1 MKKPITDEKF
11 YITGIPNDEKK
22 IRELLSFL
30 SNPYSDWFI
39 ISVLHRARGILFWSE
54 NGYSFSEPRIP
65 KSDLHIEIT
74 YNDLMANY
82 LPKDTVLNDAVDE
95 ALKEVSKNEDK
106 LNKVKNPNS
115 THYEIWN
122 GFEAIDIIKNT
133 LSKDEYIGYLKG
145 NILKYQLRV
154 GKKTTDYEGISKDLE
169 KLKDYQNELNEIL
182 GVKK

>member
-1 MKKPITDEKF
+1 MKKPIIDEKF

-82 LPKDTVLNDAVDE
+82 LPKDTSLNDVVDE

-106 LNKVKNPNS
+106 INKYKKQCKGVEIDVYDVLKAFNVVNPAIQHAIKKLLAGGQRGYKDVKQDYN
-115 THYEIWN
+115 
-122 GFEAIDIIKNT
+122 EAIQSIK
-133 LSKDEYIGYLKG
+133 
-145 NILKYQLRV
+145 R
-154 GKKTTDYEGISKDLE
+154 GI
-169 KLKDYQNELNEIL
+169 ELD
-182 GVKK
+182 VQ